1 MSRLEAIS
9 HYGRAVMAAGSEI
22 MEMGVHSDVVS
33 LMMLIPLSPLTVP
46 SGSFS

>member
-9 HYGRAVMAAGSEI
+9 HYERAVMAAGSEI